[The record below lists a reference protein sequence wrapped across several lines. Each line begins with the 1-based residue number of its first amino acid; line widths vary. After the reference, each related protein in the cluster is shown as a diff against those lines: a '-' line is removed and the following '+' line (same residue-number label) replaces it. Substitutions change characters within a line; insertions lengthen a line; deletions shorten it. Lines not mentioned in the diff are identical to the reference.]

1 MRIQAG
7 YVPQVLLG
15 RGDPP
20 VLEGDDVN
28 QNRLKMKQRI
38 KNTIAFALLA
48 VTFAVTVA
56 DPFGAGS
63 AAQYAA
69 NFAAICICIPAAA
82 VLLVNNKAKKEE
94 S

>member
-1 MRIQAG
+1 
-7 YVPQVLLG
+7 
-15 RGDPP
+15 
-20 VLEGDDVN
+20 
-28 QNRLKMKQRI
+28 MKQRI

>member
-1 MRIQAG
+1 M
-7 YVPQVLLG
+7 PQVLLG
-15 RGDPP
+15 CGDPP

-28 QNRLKMKQRI
+28 QNRMKMKQRI
-38 KNTIAFALLA
+38 KNTIAFALLS

-82 VLLVNNKAKKEE
+82 GLLVNKGKED
-94 S
+94 SR